1 LKNYKYQMG
10 AQFPTGNAPALMTRV
25 RDLFI
30 GLAGFTAAGASSWMV
45 PGADGLLGAGLAL
58 LMLAIAVTDFRYLII
73 PNELTAAAF
82 ALAIINAAVGESTSI
97 VEGVAA
103 AALRGSITM
112 LLFLAIRSIYAWLR
126 HQEGIGL
133 GDVKLAFV
141 AGAWLDWVMIPVA
154 IEIAALVALTAYV
167 VRQIVSKQPINST
180 SRLPFGL
187 FFAPAI
193 WLSWLLSKMIFG
205 PS

>member
-1 LKNYKYQMG
+1 
-10 AQFPTGNAPALMTRV
+10 
-25 RDLFI
+25 
-30 GLAGFTAAGASSWMV
+30 
-45 PGADGLLGAGLAL
+45 
-58 LMLAIAVTDFRYLII
+58 MLAIAVTDFRYLII

-133 GDVKLAFV
+133 GDVKLACV

-205 PS
+205 PSWRLQIDPEASSSRTDRRTRFLAHQNVPTGLENRAQLIE